1 MARSFIFWTRF
12 RGFSLINMLIVS
24 VVGCALAIVA
34 MNVFPSVN
42 EYFTILKTVQNIA
55 RTARSPEE
63 AKALFSKQSEV
74 EYSIRSI
81 KASDLLV
88 TMQKEKL
95 VISFAYDKEILIL
108 EPVYILIKYRGRS
121 S

>member
-1 MARSFIFWTRF
+1 MRQSSVFLTRI
-12 RGFSLINMLIVS
+12 RGLSLVNILLLS
-24 VVGCALAIVA
+24 VLGSALAIVA
-34 MNVFPSVN
+34 MNVFPTVN
-42 EYFTILKTVQNIA
+42 EYFTILKSIERISKQ
-55 RTARSPEE
+55 ARSPEE
-63 AKALFSKQSEV
+63 AKALFSKQLEV
-74 EYSIRSI
+74 EYSISSI

-95 VISFAYDKEILIL
+95 VISFAYDKEIPIL